1 MNNKIKI
8 RFKQKDEQLNNFL
21 EKIKT
26 FGEIYY
32 NIYSFRQCPMNMKPN
47 RKYIITGDNKNI
59 FTKIGNTEWMG
70 TICENSLDKSIEE
83 YKWKIKILRTYNK
96 DIMVGVANS
105 DFDILTSSYNTCG
118 WYLYCNDSTLYSG
131 PPNNY
136 IGLKTILSKVKSEI
150 VIVMNTKKRT
160 LKFIIN
166 DEDKGES
173 YTNIPIDKP
182 LFPAICLAH
191 KEDSVEIIE
200 L

>member
-1 MNNKIKI
+1 
-8 RFKQKDEQLNNFL
+8 
-21 EKIKT
+21 
-26 FGEIYY
+26 
-32 NIYSFRQCPMNMKPN
+32 MNMKPN

-173 YTNIPIDKP
+173 YNNIPIDKP

-191 KEDSVEIIE
+191 KDDSVEIIE